1 MPSSGGRHGRV
12 ALRDSISNKVCNNF
26 SMKLPGLAPTAC
38 GRDLG
43 NGSSRLYKTRA
54 GHITY
59 NLTSNCSYINTVANR
74 NKVIQQQ
81 SQWIY

>member
-38 GRDLG
+38 GRNLG
-43 NGSSRLYKTRA
+43 NGSLRLYKIRA

-59 NLTSNCSYINTVANR
+59 TLTSDCKAIFPLALK

>member
-1 MPSSGGRHGRV
+1 
-12 ALRDSISNKVCNNF
+12 
-26 SMKLPGLAPTAC
+26 MKLPGLAPTAC

-43 NGSSRLYKTRA
+43 NGSLRLYKLRA

-59 NLTSNCSYINTVANR
+59 PLTNDCKAIFPLAAK

-81 SQWIY
+81 SQWMY